1 MRLQK
6 ATRFALYAVMELA
19 SSSEH
24 YVSAAEVA
32 TKYGISLNHLAKVL
46 RTLGRSGLVE
56 ASRGVGGGYR
66 FVANAKRTTLLQ
78 IIQLFENIDPITA
91 GEREPGD
98 STEAGLTLKRVL
110 EEIEDTAR
118 ATLSSISL
126 DTMIKMTRR
135 QAERRTKGTDRR
147 QPATLAR

>member
-6 ATRFALYAVMELA
+6 ATRFALYAVLELA
-19 SSSEH
+19 SRSES
-24 YVSAAEVA
+24 YISAAEIA
-32 TKYGISLNHLAKVL
+32 AKYRISLNHLAKVL

-66 FVANAKRTTLLQ
+66 FVGNAKRTTLLE
-78 IIQLFENIDPITA
+78 IIQLFEKIDPIAA
-91 GEREPGD
+91 GERQPGD
-98 STEAGLTLKRVL
+98 STETGLTLKSVL

-135 QAERRTKGTDRR
+135 QAGRQAKGTDQR
-147 QPATLAR
+147 QPATLAQ

>member
-6 ATRFALYAVMELA
+6 ATRFALYAVLELA
-19 SSSEH
+19 SSSER

-32 TKYGISLNHLAKVL
+32 TTYGISLSHLAKVL

>member
-6 ATRFALYAVMELA
+6 ATRFALYAVLELA
-19 SSSEH
+19 SRPDRH
-24 YVSAAEVA
+24 VAAAEVA
-32 TKYGISLNHLAKVL
+32 SKYDISLNHLAKVL

-66 FVANAKRTTLLQ
+66 FIGNTKRTTLLD
-78 IIQLFENIDPITA
+78 IIQLFENIEPITA

-98 STEAGLTLKRVL
+98 STEAGLVLKGVL

-118 ATLSSISL
+118 ATFSSITL
-126 DTMIKMTRR
+126 DTMIKLTRQ
-135 QAERRTKGTDRR
+135 QAQRRARDTAQH
-147 QPATLAR
+147 QPAALGR

>member
-6 ATRFALYAVMELA
+6 ATRFALYAVLELA
-19 SSSEH
+19 SRPEG
-24 YVSAAEVA
+24 YVSASEVA
-32 TKYGISLNHLAKVL
+32 AKYGISLNHLAKVL
-46 RTLGRSGLVE
+46 RALGRSGLVE

-66 FVANAKRTTLLQ
+66 FIGNAKRTTLLE
-78 IIQLFENIDPITA
+78 IVQLFEKVDPIAA
-91 GEREPGD
+91 GERQPGD
-98 STEAGLTLKRVL
+98 GTDAGLTLKSVL

-135 QAERRTKGTDRR
+135 HAERRAKGTDQR
-147 QPATLAR
+147 QPATPAP

>member
-1 MRLQK
+1 MRLQR
-6 ATRFALYAVMELA
+6 ATRFALYAVLELA
-19 SSSEH
+19 SHSEG

-32 TKYGISLNHLAKVL
+32 AKYGISLNHLAKVM

-66 FVANAKRTTLLQ
+66 FVSNPKRTTLLQ
-78 IIQLFENIDPITA
+78 IIQLFENVDPITA
-91 GEREPGD
+91 GERQPGD
-98 STEAGLTLKRVL
+98 STEAGVMLKSVL

-126 DTMIKMTRR
+126 DTMIKMMRR
-135 QAERRTKGTDRR
+135 QRERYPRDTGRR
-147 QPATLAR
+147 RPATLAP

>member
-98 STEAGLTLKRVL
+98 STEAGLMLKRVL

-135 QAERRTKGTDRR
+135 QAEHRTKGTDRR

>member
-1 MRLQK
+1 MRLQR
-6 ATRFALYAVMELA
+6 ATRFALYAVLELA
-19 SSSEH
+19 SSSGR

-32 TKYGISLNHLAKVL
+32 TKYDISLNHLAKVL

-66 FVANAKRTTLLQ
+66 FVGNAKRTTLLQ
-78 IIQLFENIDPITA
+78 IIQLFENIDPINT

-98 STEAGLTLKRVL
+98 ATEVGVTLKSVL
-110 EEIEDTAR
+110 EEIQDTAR
-118 ATLSSISL
+118 ATLSSISV

-135 QAERRTKGTDRR
+135 QVERRAKGTGQR
-147 QPATLAR
+147 QPAILAR

>member
-6 ATRFALYAVMELA
+6 ATRFALYAVLELA
-19 SSSEH
+19 SRSER

-98 STEAGLTLKRVL
+98 STEAGLTLKTVL

-135 QAERRTKGTDRR
+135 QAERRTKGTGQR

>member
-6 ATRFALYAVMELA
+6 ATRFALYAVLELA
-19 SSSEH
+19 SGSSR
-24 YVSAAEVA
+24 YVSAAELA

-66 FVANAKRTTLLQ
+66 FVGNAKRTTLLQ
-78 IIQLFENIDPITA
+78 VIQLFENVDPIAT

-98 STEAGLTLKRVL
+98 STEVGLMLKSVL
-110 EEIEDTAR
+110 EEIQDTAR
-118 ATLSSISL
+118 ATLSSISVE
-126 DTMIKMTRR
+126 TMLKLTRR
-135 QAERRTKGTDRR
+135 QAERRAKGIDQR
-147 QPATLAR
+147 QPATLAQ

>member
-98 STEAGLTLKRVL
+98 STEAGLMLKRVL

-135 QAERRTKGTDRR
+135 QAELRTKGTDRR

>member
-6 ATRFALYAVMELA
+6 ATRFALYAVLELA
-19 SSSEH
+19 SRSER

-98 STEAGLTLKRVL
+98 STEAGLTLKTVL

>member
-6 ATRFALYAVMELA
+6 ATRFALYAVLELA
-19 SSSEH
+19 SGSGR

-32 TKYGISLNHLAKVL
+32 GKYGISLNHLAKVL

-66 FVANAKRTTLLQ
+66 FVGNAKRTTLLQ

-118 ATLSSISL
+118 ATLNSISL
-126 DTMIKMTRR
+126 DTMIKLTRR
-135 QAERRTKGTDRR
+135 QAERRVKGTGQR
-147 QPATLAR
+147 QPARLAR

>member
-6 ATRFALYAVMELA
+6 ATRFALYAVLDLA
-19 SSSEH
+19 SSSER

>member
-6 ATRFALYAVMELA
+6 ATRFALYAVLDLA
-19 SSSEH
+19 SSSER

-32 TKYGISLNHLAKVL
+32 TKYGISLSHLAKVL

>member
-6 ATRFALYAVMELA
+6 ATRFALYAVLELA
-19 SSSEH
+19 SRSER

>member
-6 ATRFALYAVMELA
+6 ATRFALYAVLELA
-19 SSSEH
+19 SCPERH
-24 YVSAAEVA
+24 LSAAEVA
-32 TKYGISLNHLAKVL
+32 SKYGISLNHLAKVL
-46 RTLGRSGLVE
+46 RTLGRSGMVE

-66 FVANAKRTTLLQ
+66 FTGNAKRTTLLDV
-78 IIQLFENIDPITA
+78 IQLFESIDPITA
-91 GEREPGD
+91 GEREPG
-98 STEAGLTLKRVL
+98 EATAEGVTLKSVL

-126 DTMIKMTRR
+126 DTMLKLTRR
-135 QAERRTKGTDRR
+135 QAERRARGTDQS